1 MVKRR
6 RITFGFMFSGILFVG
21 LFIGFYNFAL
31 HVNMDYWVKNHLV
44 ITRVNTKDKVV
55 ALTFDDGP
63 DAKTTSEVL
72 KSLARHNARA
82 TFFIVGCKIKDQTD
96 LVKKM
101 ASGGHE
107 VSNHSY
113 SHKDFNH
120 MSGDEI
126 RNEIR
131 ITNNLIYKITGQ
143 KPGLFRPPGGYLSNE
158 LIRITQKEKIKVA
171 YWSWETDS
179 KDWKNSRSARA
190 IADHICNH
198 IAPGQIIILHD
209 GCTNSMNT
217 AAAVDL
223 MLTELSKQGYRFVT
237 MTELINLENKV

>member
-1 MVKRR
+1 MTKQRK
-6 RITFGFMFSGILFVG
+6 ITFGFMFSGLLFVG

-63 DAKTTSEVL
+63 DAKSTSAVL
-72 KSLARHNARA
+72 KTLAQHNARA
-82 TFFIVGCKIKDQTD
+82 TFFVVGCKIETQTN
-96 LVKKM
+96 LLKKM
-101 ASGGHE
+101 ASDGHE

-113 SHKDFNH
+113 SHKNFNN

-131 ITNNLIYKITGQ
+131 STNKLIYKITGQ
-143 KPGLFRPPGGYLSNE
+143 KPVLFRPPGGYLSNE
-158 LIRITQKEKIKVA
+158 LIRITRGEKIKVA

-179 KDWKNSRSARA
+179 KDWKNGRSARA
-190 IADHICNH
+190 IADHICNN

-217 AAAVDL
+217 AAAVDII
-223 MLTELSKQGYRFVT
+223 LTELSKQGYRFVT